1 MTYIFFMIY
10 ILFDCDGLQA
20 VKMAPLELSPLATT
34 FSGPLAGLLLDTDEL
49 RLDASALTSVTALLT
64 ELDRV
69 HQKTAQ
75 VGLAF

>member
-1 MTYIFFMIY
+1 
-10 ILFDCDGLQA
+10 
-20 VKMAPLELSPLATT
+20 MAPLELSPLATA